1 MVFSLHQRI
10 VIVEAYLCILSI
22 KETQQAFLEKYSA
35 IKAPAKRSVQSLVK
49 KWRETASA
57 ENVKKQ
63 RPKLVRTP
71 EVVSDIQ
78 KRVSR
83 SPQKSTRRLSKSV
96 YHEQHVSVYLN
107 L

>member
-1 MVFSLHQRI
+1 MVLSLQQRI
-10 VIVEAYLCILSI
+10 VIVEAYLRTGSI
-22 KETQQAFLEKYSA
+22 KEMQQAFLEKYLE

-49 KWRETASA
+49 KWCETGSVK
-57 ENVKKQ
+57 NVKKQ
-63 RPKLVRTP
+63 RPKLVQMP

-78 KRVSR
+78 QWIS
-83 SPQKSTRRLSKSV
+83 SPRKSTRRLSHKLV